1 MPKHGC
7 QKWWDSQYKLYD
19 LYHIPIKTTKIPSGN
34 HIPIILHDLCIN
46 LTIPYDMIHITWFAQ
61 SLMCRDIKG
70 LPTYFSKFLVWT
82 YSNSSWFFEVHALK
96 WLPKIAPYVLV
107 WFVTHCHVS
116 FAMLHSSIN
125 SFSISLVIGFNYK
138 LFYMQNILNCTRTEF
153 HRTLNL
159 LIQVPLTQQD
169 GGKQLL
175 MNSCLNVFA
184 NENAT
189 VSCADSAAWCS
200 M

>member
-1 MPKHGC
+1 MA
-7 QKWWDSQYKLYD
+7 
-19 LYHIPIKTTKIPSGN
+19 TTK
-34 HIPIILHDLCIN
+34 
-46 LTIPYDMIHITWFAQ
+46 
-61 SLMCRDIKG
+61 
-70 LPTYFSKFLVWT
+70 PT
-82 YSNSSWFFEVHALK
+82 
-96 WLPKIAPYVLV
+96 APYVLV

-169 GGKQLL
+169 GGKQPL

-189 VSCADSAAWCS
+189 VSCADSAACNPAIQSHACS
-200 M
+200 VLSYVALLI